1 MNSNAICVAAS
12 APKFGAI
19 PISGAIWS
27 RCGPPRSRR
36 AIRPRRGGRVSD
48 ELPEIFVNVRNPTLP
63 STLVRT
69 ISRTGNQPASRRA
82 STVIDRAWENWPPSS
97 DLQDQKLK
105 TFWRSSC
112 PHEMN
117 TRAQAQVRL
126 QQETPITDDASLL
139 PLQEEAAAIVREAK
153 RRDPSGTDELVST
166 VLDEV
171 ARSYFRHALL
181 HRSAVGRFKLASA
194 VPARTAMR

>member
-1 MNSNAICVAAS
+1 MSGTRHYQARWSGRSPEPVINRHPEEHRPLLIGLGKTGRPAATFKINTQNILEVVMS
-12 APKFGAI
+12 
-19 PISGAIWS
+19 S
-27 RCGPPRSRR
+27 RNEHAR
-36 AIRPRRGGRVSD
+36 AR
-48 ELPEIFVNVRNPTLP
+48 
-63 STLVRT
+63 
-69 ISRTGNQPASRRA
+69 
-82 STVIDRAWENWPPSS
+82 
-97 DLQDQKLK
+97 
-105 TFWRSSC
+105 
-112 PHEMN
+112 
-117 TRAQAQVRL
+117 AQVRL

-171 ARSYFRHALL
+171 ARSYFRHALR